1 MSSFN
6 NLFRNLNL
14 SKKSQLSPI
23 FRTGGSILYKSF
35 ERNVALKRSVKCRLN
50 YMFINDKYSGSEK
63 ILIYTLSNV
72 CNLVFLINSCIKK
85 RSLMFHYIFASI
97 NWRIKP

>member
-23 FRTGGSILYKSF
+23 FRTGGSSMLNIYKELLDS
-35 ERNVALKRSVKCRLN
+35 EYRVKGVGPKSR
-50 YMFINDKYSGSEK
+50 K
-63 ILIYTLSNV
+63 
-72 CNLVFLINSCIKK
+72 
-85 RSLMFHYIFASI
+85 
-97 NWRIKP
+97 

>member
-23 FRTGGSILYKSF
+23 FRTGGNICYF
-35 ERNVALKRSVKCRLN
+35 TSVGETF
-50 YMFINDKYSGSEK
+50 YD
-63 ILIYTLSNV
+63 
-72 CNLVFLINSCIKK
+72 KK
-85 RSLMFHYIFASI
+85 RVGET
-97 NWRIKP
+97 